1 MEFNEF
7 RDELNKFCDELDESI
22 LEENPDNIYLPENKS
37 LDDEFNETI
46 RQILIESREEDKLSL
61 FDETISQMLI
71 ESREEDKLSLLD
83 NMADEVN
90 KNVRRIKL

>member
-7 RDELNKFCDELDESI
+7 RDELNEFCDELDEFI

-46 RQILIESREEDKLSL
+46 RQ
-61 FDETISQMLI
+61 MLI
-71 ESREEDKLSLLD
+71 ESRGEDKLSLLD
-83 NMADEVN
+83 NMVDETN